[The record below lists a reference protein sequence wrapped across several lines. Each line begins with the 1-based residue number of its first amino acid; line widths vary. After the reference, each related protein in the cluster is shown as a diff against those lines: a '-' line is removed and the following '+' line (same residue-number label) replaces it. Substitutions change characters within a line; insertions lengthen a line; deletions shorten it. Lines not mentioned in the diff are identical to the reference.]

1 MPKLTHT
8 LFYKGLMKILTPF
21 GYQKTNPKQ
30 TQTKPICK
38 RAKMNTTSV
47 LTNGYKNKSHWRH
60 QKNKA
65 KSNPILKKSKLNITS
80 VKTNSY
86 ENKPPWKPKKTNPNQ
101 TQFPQSQKQR
111 IFGQFMYAAQTWDRQ
126 RRVIVKA
133 EHLVKGDN
141 TRFIVTN
148 LKGEPKELYDE
159 LSCQRGDAENRIKEQ
174 QLGLFADRT
183 SCHDFVANQFRVAL
197 WAAAYILMDTLRRQG
212 LADTELANAQ
222 VGTIRNKL
230 LKIGARVICSVR
242 RIVFHLASGYPFR
255 NIFIRVLARLSKLST
270 PSISSG

>member
-1 MPKLTHT
+1 MKLTDYNLQENRQNHTKHRNFFENKYLILCALCDLGGFVKFGLNPPVNLRKITTKLCKTNPNSKMPKLTHA
-8 LFYKGLMKILTPF
+8 LFYKGLMKIFAPSAT
-21 GYQKTNPKQ
+21 QKTNPKQ

-111 IFGQFMYAAQTWDRQ
+111 IFGQFMYAAQRRDR
-126 RRVIVKA
+126 RDKYLLFGGRLVRCLKA
-133 EHLVKGDN
+133 DK
-141 TRFIVTN
+141 FIHAITF
-148 LKGEPKELYDE
+148 
-159 LSCQRGDAENRIKEQ
+159 
-174 QLGLFADRT
+174 FA
-183 SCHDFVANQFRVAL
+183 
-197 WAAAYILMDTLRRQG
+197 
-212 LADTELANAQ
+212 
-222 VGTIRNKL
+222 
-230 LKIGARVICSVR
+230 
-242 RIVFHLASGYPFR
+242 
-255 NIFIRVLARLSKLST
+255 
-270 PSISSG
+270 